1 MTNTGEPSYEHM
13 DEIIKRNQA
22 IPEAVLV
29 ALEDVRESGVT
40 NMLNRVVVINEMLDA
55 DEDDEEA
62 REASLW
68 LEEHDDRYMEAL
80 TAMGARRG

>member
-1 MTNTGEPSYEHM
+1 MTDTGEP
-13 DEIIKRNQA
+13 
-22 IPEAVLV
+22 IPEAVLI

-40 NMLNRVVVINEMLDA
+40 NMLARTVVINEMLDA

-80 TAMGARRG
+80 KAMGARRG